1 MQQVAALLNHLVGAG
16 EQPPSLL
23 VAIGR
28 NRPADANSLT
38 RSSPRPP
45 SGAWIAKAPAVG
57 EKLEMLADRKLQVF
71 AKPLKSLALPREV
84 D

>member
-28 NRPADANSLT
+28 NRPPDANSLDT
-38 RSSPRPP
+38 FVPLPA

-57 EKLEMLADRKLQVF
+57 EKLEMLADHKLCRC
-71 AKPLKSLALPREV
+71 LLNH
-84 D
+84 